1 MERDMK
7 NRYNE
12 LSEKTKN
19 KIDLFINSL
28 ASGTNEQEA
37 YNEAFKTL
45 KYTFKIVSTIKTKDF
60 SDTIKV
66 GDSLYQMYDDELELF
81 DTKDEAYDAGQEILV
96 GLDGGNAY
104 NLALESAQIHIR
116 QVSVNSTA
124 LNLNDTD
131 QLAIE
136 TLL

>member
-1 MERDMK
+1 MK

-12 LSEKTKN
+12 LSKKTKN

-37 YNEAFKTL
+37 FNEAFKTI
-45 KYTFKIVSTIKTKDF
+45 KYTFNIVSTIETKDF

-66 GDSLYQMYDDELELF
+66 GDLLYQMHDDELEIF
-81 DTKDEAYDAGQEILV
+81 DTKDEAIEAGEAILA

-124 LNLNDTD
+124 LDLNDTD

>member
-7 NRYNE
+7 NRYDE
-12 LSEKTKN
+12 LVLKTQN
-19 KIDLFINSL
+19 KVDLFINSL

-37 YNEAFKTL
+37 FNEAFKTL
-45 KYTFKIVSTIKTKDF
+45 KYTFKIVSTIETKDF

-66 GDSLYQMYDDELELF
+66 GDSLYQVYDDELEIF
-81 DTKDEAYDAGQEILV
+81 
-96 GLDGGNAY
+96 
-104 NLALESAQIHIR
+104 ESAQIHIR

>member
-1 MERDMK
+1 MK

-66 GDSLYQMYDDELELF
+66 GDSLYQ
-81 DTKDEAYDAGQEILV
+81 V
-96 GLDGGNAY
+96 
-104 NLALESAQIHIR
+104 
-116 QVSVNSTA
+116 
-124 LNLNDTD
+124 
-131 QLAIE
+131 
-136 TLL
+136 